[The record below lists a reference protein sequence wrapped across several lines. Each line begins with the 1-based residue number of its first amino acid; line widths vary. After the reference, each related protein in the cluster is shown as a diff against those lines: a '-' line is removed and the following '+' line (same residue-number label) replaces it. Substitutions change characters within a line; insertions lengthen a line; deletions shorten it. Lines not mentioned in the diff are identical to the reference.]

1 MLQIPPVVAEFI
13 TESLYP
19 VSLLL
24 AVTFPF
30 LRAFG
35 RYKCNAKPAFLKQN
49 VAQDVGGGFVLPH
62 FIVIAISP
70 MSPGLLTH
78 IEGHAYALAG
88 LLGAFIVVT
97 DLVDHSRNPASRG
110 RKTDNHDPN
119 Q

>member
-1 MLQIPPVVAEFI
+1 MVILPPVIADFI

-19 VSLLL
+19 VSLIL

-35 RYKCNAKPAFLKQN
+35 RYKCNARPAFLKQN

-88 LLGAFIVVT
+88 LLGAFIVVS
-97 DLVDHSRNPASRG
+97 DLIDHNRNPNSRD
-110 RKTDNHDPN
+110 RKND
-119 Q
+119 